1 MDVPAGS
8 VTRCIQQLKAGDVDA
23 FEKIWEHY
31 FEELLEV
38 ARGVMRQ
45 RKRWSIIDEDDIVQN
60 ALLSVCQGLPKNKS
74 YEKVTTRES
83 LWPILVAITKFKV
96 ADNFRRES
104 AAKRGAGKVV
114 SEANLE
120 QNVDSSSALGLA
132 QLVADDTPTP
142 HDIVEMSEQLS
153 VLMTL
158 LPRDDLKQIAKLH
171 LEGWKNNE
179 IAEKLEIS
187 TRSVERKLAL
197 VRDAWLE
204 WWQSHEEPRKS
215 S

>member
-1 MDVPAGS
+1 MDASPGS
-8 VTRCIQQLKAGDVDA
+8 VTRCIQQLKAGDLDA
-23 FEKIWEHY
+23 FEKIWQHY

-45 RKRWSIIDEDDIVQN
+45 RKKWSIVDEDDIVQN
-60 ALLSVCQGLPKNKS
+60 ALLSVCRGFPKNKS
-74 YEKVTTRES
+74 YENVNSRES

-96 ADNFRRES
+96 ADNFRREN
-104 AAKRGAGKVV
+104 AAKRGAGRVV

-120 QNVDSSSALGLA
+120 RNQENSSRIGLA
-132 QLVADDTPTP
+132 QLVADDSPKP
-142 HDIVEMSEQLS
+142 QDIAEMSEQLAL
-153 VLMTL
+153 LMGL
-158 LPRDDLKQIAKLH
+158 LPREDLKQIARLH

-179 IAEKLEIS
+179 IAEELEIS

-204 WWQSHEEPRKS
+204 WWQGQEQ
-215 S
+215 

>member
-1 MDVPAGS
+1 MDASPGS

-74 YEKVTTRES
+74 FEKVTSRES

-96 ADNFRRES
+96 ADNFRREN

-120 QNVDSSSALGLA
+120 RNADNSSGIGLA
-132 QLVADDTPTP
+132 QLVADESPKP
-142 HDIVEMSEQLS
+142 EDIVEMSEQLS
-153 VLMTL
+153 MLMSL
-158 LPRDDLKQIAKLH
+158 LPREDLKQIARFH
-171 LEGWKNNE
+171 LEGWKNSE
-179 IAEKLEIS
+179 IAEKLEMS

-197 VRDAWLE
+197 IRDAWLE
-204 WWQSHEEPRKS
+204 WWQAHEQT
-215 S
+215 

>member
-1 MDVPAGS
+1 MDASPGS
-8 VTRCIQQLKAGDVDA
+8 VTRCIQQLKAGDLDA
-23 FEKIWEHY
+23 FEKIWQHY

-45 RKRWSIIDEDDIVQN
+45 RKKWSIADEDDIVQN
-60 ALLSVCQGLPKNKS
+60 ALLSVCRGFPKNKS
-74 YEKVTTRES
+74 YENVNSRES

-96 ADNFRRES
+96 ADNFRREN
-104 AAKRGAGKVV
+104 AAKRGAGRVV

-120 QNVDSSSALGLA
+120 RNSDSTRVGLA
-132 QLVADDTPTP
+132 QLVADEAPKP
-142 HDIVEMSEQLS
+142 QDIAEMSEQLTL
-153 VLMTL
+153 LMGL
-158 LPRDDLKQIAKLH
+158 LPRDDLKAIARLH

-179 IAEKLEIS
+179 IAEELQIS

-204 WWQSHEEPRKS
+204 WWQGQEE
-215 S
+215 

>member
-1 MDVPAGS
+1 MQAPPGS

-23 FEKIWEHY
+23 FQKIWDHY

-45 RKRWSIIDEDDIVQN
+45 RKRWSIVDEDDIVQN
-60 ALLSVCQGLPKNKS
+60 ALLSVCQGIPKNKS
-74 YEKVTTRES
+74 YEKVTSRES

-96 ADNFRRES
+96 ADNFRREN
-104 AAKRGAGKVV
+104 AAKRGGGRVV

-120 QNVDSSSALGLA
+120 RDGEHSTAIGLA
-132 QLVADDTPTP
+132 QLVADETPTP
-142 HDIVEMSEQLS
+142 HDIVEMSEQLN
-153 VLMTL
+153 VLMSL
-158 LPRDDLKQIAKLH
+158 LPREDLRQIARLH

-179 IAEKLEIS
+179 IAEELQMS

-204 WWQSHEEPRKS
+204 WWQSQEEPPAA
-215 S
+215 

>member
-1 MDVPAGS
+1 MDAPPGS

-74 YEKVTTRES
+74 FEKVNSRES

-96 ADNFRRES
+96 ADNFRREN
-104 AAKRGAGKVV
+104 AAKRGAGRVV

-120 QNVDSSSALGLA
+120 RNADNSSGIGLA
-132 QLVADDTPTP
+132 QLVADESPKP
-142 HDIVEMSEQLS
+142 QDIVEMSEQLS
-153 VLMTL
+153 VLLGL
-158 LPRDDLKQIAKLH
+158 LPREDLKQIARFH

-179 IAEKLEIS
+179 IAEKLEMS

-197 VRDAWLE
+197 IRDAWLE
-204 WWQSHEEPRKS
+204 WWQAHEQT
-215 S
+215 

>member
-1 MDVPAGS
+1 MDASPGS
-8 VTRCIQQLKAGDVDA
+8 VTRCIQQLNAGDLDA
-23 FEKIWEHY
+23 FEKIWQHY

-45 RKRWSIIDEDDIVQN
+45 RKRWSIVDEDDIVQN
-60 ALLSVCQGLPKNKS
+60 ALLSVCRGFPKNKS
-74 YEKVTTRES
+74 YENVNSRES

-96 ADNFRRES
+96 ADNFRREN
-104 AAKRGAGKVV
+104 AAKRGAGRVV

-120 QNVDSSSALGLA
+120 RNADNSSRIGLA
-132 QLVADDTPTP
+132 QLVSDDAPKP
-142 HDIVEMSEQLS
+142 QDIAEMSEQLTL
-153 VLMTL
+153 LMGL
-158 LPRDDLKQIAKLH
+158 LPRDDLKQIARLH

-179 IAEKLEIS
+179 IAEELQIS

-204 WWQSHEEPRKS
+204 WWESQEE
-215 S
+215 

>member
-1 MDVPAGS
+1 MDASPGS

-60 ALLSVCQGLPKNKS
+60 ALLSVCQGLPRNKS
-74 YEKVTTRES
+74 FEKVTSRES

-96 ADNFRRES
+96 ADNFRREN

-120 QNVDSSSALGLA
+120 RNADNSSGMGLA
-132 QLVADDTPTP
+132 QLVADESPKPD
-142 HDIVEMSEQLS
+142 DIAQMSEQLG
-153 VLMTL
+153 VLMSL
-158 LPRDDLKQIAKLH
+158 LPREDLKQIARFH

-179 IAEKLEIS
+179 IAEKLEMS

-197 VRDAWLE
+197 IRDAWLE
-204 WWQSHEEPRKS
+204 WWQAHEQT
-215 S
+215 

>member
-1 MDVPAGS
+1 MDAPPGS

-23 FEKIWEHY
+23 FQKIWEHY

-45 RKRWSIIDEDDIVQN
+45 RKRWSIVDEDDIVQN
-60 ALLSVCQGLPKNKS
+60 ALLSVCQGLPNNKS
-74 YEKVTTRES
+74 YQNVNSRES

-96 ADNFRRES
+96 ADNFRREN

-120 QNVDSSSALGLA
+120 RNFESSSAIGLA
-132 QLVADDTPTP
+132 QLVADDAPKP
-142 HDIVEMSEQLS
+142 QDIVEMSEQLH
-153 VLMTL
+153 VLMAL
-158 LPRDDLKQIAKLH
+158 LPREDLREIARLH
-171 LEGWKNNE
+171 LEGWKNQE
-179 IAEKLEIS
+179 VAEKLEMS

-204 WWQSHEEPRKS
+204 WWQAQEPKAK
-215 S
+215 

>member
-1 MDVPAGS
+1 MQAPPGS
-8 VTRCIQQLKAGDVDA
+8 VTRCIQQLKAGDADA
-23 FEKIWEHY
+23 FQKIWDHY

-60 ALLSVCQGLPKNKS
+60 ALLSVCQGIPKNKS
-74 YEKVTTRES
+74 YEKVNSRES

-96 ADNFRRES
+96 ADNFRREN
-104 AAKRGAGKVV
+104 AVKRGAGRVV

-120 QNVDSSSALGLA
+120 RDDNNSSAVGLA
-132 QLVADDTPTP
+132 QIVADEAPTP
-142 HDIVEMSEQLS
+142 HDIVEMSEQLG
-153 VLMTL
+153 VLMSL
-158 LPRDDLKQIAKLH
+158 LPREDLRQIARLH

-179 IAEKLEIS
+179 IAEELQMS

-204 WWQSHEEPRKS
+204 WWQAQDDPQSA
-215 S
+215 